1 MNILLDTMLAVAMFC
16 LLIFF
21 TGAILDQLF
30 SEDKSWYFYFSV
42 AGGWIGFIAS
52 IIYFVSGRG

>member
-1 MNILLDTMLAVAMFC
+1 MLAAAMFC